1 MEFALEESFVPV
13 WEILTSAWKMRSA
26 ISRIVLAAF
35 VKGRDF
41 SDVILLEGRKWK
53 QGGSLNTGPE
63 NDLI

>member
-41 SDVILLEGRKWK
+41 SDVILLEGRN
-53 QGGSLNTGPE
+53 GSKVVPSTR
-63 NDLI
+63 DLRMI